1 MKIRNRALL
10 LWLLSGAPLAFAQN
24 VITRSMNRVSS
35 LDPVEAASSYS
46 ARAIQ
51 LAYEPLLEYD
61 YTARPYKLI
70 PCLAA
75 TLPVSES
82 DGRVFIF
89 KLKPGACFVPD
100 ACFGHDAVDRL
111 HGRPVTASDVVY
123 SLMRLADK
131 KNASPGAWVVSDTI
145 LGMKAFAEHSGSKEP
160 TNYDFPV
167 AGLRA
172 LDSQTIRIEL
182 TRPLYVFPHFLTI
195 AYTAIV
201 PREAV
206 TYYGKAFGNHTVGS
220 GPYQLTEWRRNYQ
233 MIYTRN
239 MQWPGW
245 VQGPATINPGEKP
258 FDRIYYRMIE
268 DASTQ
273 WLCFI
278 KGELDLLGE
287 VAHDNWDVVVDKKG
301 ERTEFLRNKQI
312 NLHTTSAL
320 EVEYIGINMDDPILG
335 KNRALRQALNAAFDG
350 ETWRAFYNH
359 RILPATGPLP
369 PGIEA
374 RLETPFPYAY
384 NLERAKKL
392 MIEAGY
398 PNGVDPKTGRRLELH
413 LDIGKTTQEIR
424 ESTELLASFYEKI
437 GITLTP
443 QYQNWPTF
451 LKRISNR
458 QAQLF
463 RITWV
468 GDYPDAEN
476 FIKIFCSQNA
486 SPGPNRVNYTN
497 PALDVLYAKA
507 CETVEELPRKKLWEE
522 AQTLIREDCP
532 WIFLHHP
539 SVNSLTQSRLLNFTP
554 TDFPYGTEKYLR
566 CK

>member
-1 MKIRNRALL
+1 MISLL
-10 LWLLSGAPLAFAQN
+10 AWMPVADAQQ
-24 VITRSMNRVSS
+24 VYTRSMNRVSS

-61 YTARPYKLI
+61 YKIRPYTLT

-75 TLPVSES
+75 ALPQVEAN
-82 DGRVFIF
+82 GRVFIF
-89 KLKPGACFVPD
+89 KLKPGACFIPHE
-100 ACFGHDAVDRL
+100 CFGRDTAGQLR
-111 HGRPVTASDVVY
+111 GRPVTASDVVY

-131 KNASPGAWVVSDTI
+131 KHASPGAWVVTETI
-145 LGMKAFAEHSGSKEP
+145 LGMKAFAEQSGSTAE
-160 TNYDFPV
+160 TRYDYPV
-167 AGLRA
+167 PGLRA
-172 LDSQTIRIEL
+172 LDTETVRIEL

-201 PREAV
+201 PKEAV
-206 TYYGKAFGNHTVGS
+206 SYYGKAFGSHTVGS
-220 GPYQLTEWRRNYQ
+220 GPYQLTQWRRNYQ
-233 MIYTRN
+233 MIYARN
-239 MQWPGW
+239 ASWPGW
-245 VQGPATINPGEKP
+245 IHGPAALKSGEKA
-258 FDRIYYRMIE
+258 FDQISYRMIE
-268 DASTQ
+268 DASPP
-273 WLCFI
+273 WLCFM
-278 KGELDLLGE
+278 KGELDFLGE

-301 ERTEFLRNKQI
+301 ERTEILRQKDI
-312 NLHTTSAL
+312 SLHTTSAL
-320 EVEYIGINMDDPILG
+320 EVEYIGINMEDPVLG
-335 KNRALRQALNAAFDG
+335 KNRALRQALNCAFDSK
-350 ETWRAFYNH
+350 TWQAFYNH
-359 RILPATGPLP
+359 RIQPATGPLP
-369 PGIEA
+369 PGIA
-374 RLETPFPYAY
+374 GRLETPFPYAY
-384 NLERAKKL
+384 NLERAKQL
-392 MIEAGY
+392 LRDAGY
-398 PNGVDPKTGRRLELH
+398 PDGIDPKTGRRLELV
-413 LDIGKTTQEIR
+413 LELGRTTQEMR

-476 FIKIFCSQNA
+476 FIKLFCSRNA
-486 SPGPNRVNYTN
+486 CPGPNRANYAN
-497 PALDVLYAKA
+497 PVLDALYDKA
-507 CETVEELPRKKLWEE
+507 CETVEEAPRKKIWEE

-539 SVNSLTQSRLLNFTP
+539 SVNSLTQPRLLNYIP
-554 TDFPYGTEKYLR
+554 SDFPYGTEKYLR

>member
-1 MKIRNRALL
+1 MKFRKLALMIGL
-10 LWLLSGAPLAFAQN
+10 LTWASVAPAQQ
-24 VITRSMNRVSS
+24 VFTRSMNRVSS

-61 YTARPYKLI
+61 YKARPYTLT

-75 TLPVSES
+75 TLPQIEA

-89 KLKPGACFVPD
+89 KLKPGARFVPH
-100 ACFGHDAVDRL
+100 ACFGRDATKQLR
-111 HGRPVTASDVVY
+111 GRPVLARDVVY

-145 LGMKAFAEHSGSKEP
+145 LGMKAFAEHSGSKDP

-172 LDSQTIRIEL
+172 LDHETVRIEL

-206 TYYGKAFGNHTVGS
+206 TFYGKTFGSHTVGS

-233 MIYTRN
+233 MIYSRN
-239 MQWPGW
+239 LQWPGW
-245 VQGPATINPGEKP
+245 ERGPAALKPGEKP
-258 FDRIYYRMIE
+258 FDQIYYRMIE

-278 KGELDLLGE
+278 KGELDILGE
-287 VAHDNWDVVVDKKG
+287 VAHDNWDVVVDKQG
-301 ERTEFLRNKQI
+301 EPTAFLRQKNI
-312 NLHTTSAL
+312 SLHTTSAL
-320 EVEYIGINMDDPILG
+320 EVEYIGINMDDPVLG
-335 KNRALRQALNAAFDG
+335 KNRALRQALNCAFDSQA
-350 ETWRAFYNH
+350 WQAFYNH
-359 RILPATGPLP
+359 RILPSTGPLP
-369 PGIEA
+369 PGLEA
-374 RLETPFPYAY
+374 RLETPFPYAT

-398 PNGVDPKTGRRLELH
+398 PNGIDPKTGRRLELV
-413 LDIGKTTQEIR
+413 LEIGRTTQEIR

-437 GITLTP
+437 GVTLTP

-451 LKRISNR
+451 LKRVSNR

-476 FIKIFCSQNA
+476 FIKIFCSHNA
-486 SPGPNRVNYTN
+486 SPGPNRVNYAN
-497 PALDVLYAKA
+497 PALDAIYAKA
-507 CETVEELPRKKLWEE
+507 CETVDELPRKKLWEE
-522 AQTLIREDCP
+522 AQALIREDCP

-539 SVNSLTQSRLLNFTP
+539 SVNSLTQPRLLNFTP
-554 TDFPYGTEKYLR
+554 SDFPYGTEKYLR